1 VNLLRYNSSPGVQEP
16 IRVFLYNYQIMSD
29 NFWEAYKNTKSYDDV
44 LECFYQFSKNQCII
58 IETLLE
64 NLKLS
69 LNENHLKEDLHLM
82 LRDAFTF

>member
-1 VNLLRYNSSPGVQEP
+1 MNLLRYNSSPGVQEP

-29 NFWEAYKNTKSYDDV
+29 SFWETYKNTKSYDDV

-64 NLKLS
+64 NLKLG
-69 LNENHLKEDLHLM
+69 LNENHLKEDLQLM

>member
-1 VNLLRYNSSPGVQEP
+1 
-16 IRVFLYNYQIMSD
+16 MSD
-29 NFWEAYKNTKSYDDV
+29 NFWEMYKKAKSYDDV
-44 LECFYQFSKNQCII
+44 LECYYQFSKNQCII